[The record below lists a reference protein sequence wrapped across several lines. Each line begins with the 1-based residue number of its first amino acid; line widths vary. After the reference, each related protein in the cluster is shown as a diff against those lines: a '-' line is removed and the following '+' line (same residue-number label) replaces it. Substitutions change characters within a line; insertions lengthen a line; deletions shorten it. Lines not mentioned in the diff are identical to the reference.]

1 MLRSGAKQL
10 VIVVAWRPA
19 AGVFHVSRSIASRV
33 AFAALDDLLVS
44 NTIDR
49 VTERVLA
56 SGVLSRILDQ
66 AEVAGVPARVAQRLL
81 ADGVAEVIVARVLE
95 GPELERIVALSL
107 ESAGLQD
114 TITGALE
121 GPGMERLVERA
132 LESPGAERLVTRIV
146 DSTLAE
152 ETIVRI
158 VDETVARLPEREA
171 LWNLVDEVAGSPSV
185 AEAISQQGLGFADQ
199 VADEV
204 RERTRHADARLERM
218 AKRLH
223 WRRPRGKGPVPPM
236 LEPGAP

>member
-1 MLRSGAKQL
+1 MVRSGAKHVVL
-10 VIVVAWRPA
+10 VVAWRPTV
-19 AGVFHVSRSIASRV
+19 GVFHFSRSVASRV

-44 NTIDR
+44 NTIER
-49 VTERVLA
+49 VTERVIA
-56 SGVLSRILDQ
+56 SGVLSRVLDQ

-95 GPELERIVALSL
+95 GPELERIVKLSL

-114 TITGALE
+114 AITAALE
-121 GPGMERLVERA
+121 GPGMEQLVERA

-171 LWNLVDEVAGSPSV
+171 LWALVDEVASSPSV

-218 AKRLH
+218 AKRLR
-223 WRRPRGKGPVPPM
+223 WRRPRGKGTVPPM
-236 LEPGAP
+236 LESGAP

>member
-1 MLRSGAKQL
+1 MVRSGAKQL

-19 AGVFHVSRSIASRV
+19 AGVFHVSRSIAGRV

-66 AEVAGVPARVAQRLL
+66 AEVAGVPARIAQRLL

-114 TITGALE
+114 AIAVALE

-132 LESPGAERLVTRIV
+132 LESPGAERLVSRIV

-171 LWNLVDEVAGSPSV
+171 LWTLVDQVAGSPSV
-185 AEAISQQGLGFADQ
+185 TEAIAQHGLGFADQ

-204 RERTRHADARLERM
+204 RERTRHADARVEKLAR
-218 AKRLH
+218 RFR
-223 WRRPRGKGPVPPM
+223 WRRPRGEGPLPPL
-236 LEPGAP
+236 LEPGTP